1 MHAENADDGVLNA
14 LVFVAENLKLLIAV
28 PVVAGLL
35 AFGLSFALPR
45 SYSSQAI
52 LDLTASTQV
61 SQGSPDRG
69 GWGMTVP
76 LVLVSQVSPGLVASM
91 MNSPLVLDQVLT
103 STPAAAEEGF
113 LIGEAGRKAL
123 SRQIKTAVG
132 KDGLL
137 RVDVVASTPARAQ
150 ALANALIEAW
160 LRSTVPGARKRADL
174 EKWLN
179 YAQDSLDAVRRLREQ
194 LVSSPGNAVKVAG
207 ASRLVAPFEALDEL
221 QMRHTVE
228 VMNFTSALNGVSRE
242 VVKQPP
248 TLAAEPVAPRK
259 GLIALLAALIAEFGV
274 VLWLL
279 VRKVWHRVAMNP
291 LGAAQQARLLR
302 ALKLRA

>member
-1 MHAENADDGVLNA
+1 MNAENADDGVLNA
-14 LVFVAENLKLLIAV
+14 LVFVAENLTLLIAV
-28 PVVAGLL
+28 PVVVGLL
-35 AFGLSFALPR
+35 AFGLSFVLPR

-76 LVLVSQVSPGLVASM
+76 LVLVPQMSPAFVASM
-91 MNSPLVLDQVLT
+91 MSSPLVLDQVLA
-103 STPAAAEEGF
+103 SSPAAGEEGI
-113 LIGEAGRKAL
+113 LGGDTGRKAL
-123 SRQIKTAVG
+123 SRQIKFAAG

-137 RVDVVASTPARAQ
+137 RVDVVASTPERAQ

-160 LRSTVPGARKRADL
+160 LKSTVPVERKRADL
-174 EKWLN
+174 ERWLD
-179 YAQDSLDAVRRLREQ
+179 YAKESLEVTRRLREQ
-194 LVSSPGNAVKVAG
+194 LVSGSGNVAKGAG
-207 ASRLVAPFEALDEL
+207 ASRLVAPFEVLDEL
-221 QMRHTVE
+221 QTRHMVE
-228 VMNFTSALNGVSRE
+228 VMNFTRALDGVSRD

-248 TLAAEPVAPRK
+248 TLATEPVAPRK
-259 GLIALLAALIAEFGV
+259 GFIALLAALVAEFGV

-279 VRKVWHRVAMNP
+279 ARKVWQRVALNP
-291 LGAAQQARLLR
+291 LGAAKQARLLR